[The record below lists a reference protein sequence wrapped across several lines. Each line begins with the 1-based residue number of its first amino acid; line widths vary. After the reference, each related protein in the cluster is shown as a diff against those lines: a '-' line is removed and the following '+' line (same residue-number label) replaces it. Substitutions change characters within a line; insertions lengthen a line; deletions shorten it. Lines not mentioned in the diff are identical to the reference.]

1 MLIIL
6 ELILL
11 EGITM
16 AEVPKDAP
24 NKTNGGKSVLFTRET
39 YAKWLEA
46 NGQSGNNIINDPE
59 EARFIAIAEYEYRNK
74 AARYRRLA
82 NLALN
87 IFEIIGYGNDEN
99 FAPHINSILA
109 QKSIREELGALWHLV
124 RKGKLPQDYYDYYQ
138 LLNLANGLPSDSL
151 YENLMGRLNEDITR
165 HTANADEKGKAAGA
179 RYEDMNKQRQ
189 LIRGASFKRTPTGSA
204 ITHSKLPDANH
215 TLTFMNPQSEK

>member
-16 AEVPKDAP
+16 AKVPKNAP
-24 NKTNGGKSVLFTRET
+24 NKTNGDKSVLFTDET

-46 NGQSGNNIINDPE
+46 DGQSGNNIIKDPQKAE
-59 EARFIAIAEYEYRNK
+59 FIAKAEYEYRNE
-74 AARYRRLA
+74 AARCRRLA

-87 IFEIIGYGNDEN
+87 IFEIIGCKDEN
-99 FAPHINSILA
+99 FAPHINRILA

-138 LLNLANGLPSDSL
+138 LLNRANGLPSDSL
-151 YENLMGRLNEDITR
+151 YEKLMGRLNEDITR
-165 HTANADEKGKAAGA
+165 HTANADEEGKAADA

-204 ITHSKLPDANH
+204 ITHSKLPDANR
-215 TLTFMNPQSEK
+215 TLTFFLSTPE